1 VAHIAT
7 DYNQSTIFVYN
18 FAQNGAELSWL
29 DGQVNE
35 QFIPKA
41 GRHPEWAPWTS
52 RNSLFSMSPSG
63 SLISVT
69 WVGINDLNRNRDT
82 QTQLTHLFD
91 LQDNLYQAGARKFI
105 FMTVPPFDRAPLG
118 ISPPL
123 SSLETPDDLPLRI
136 AEWNT
141 RLREYVDYFRK
152 RYVLAFVSI
161 YDVAAVFRS
170 ILDNPKRYK
179 FKDATSDCHSNECF
193 WYDNLHPT
201 APLYKFMAQD
211 LSKYLLEI

>member
-18 FAQNGAELSWL
+18 FAENGAELSWL
-29 DGQVNE
+29 DRQVNE
-35 QFIPKA
+35 DFLPNA
-41 GRHPEWAPWTS
+41 GQHPEWAPWTS
-52 RNSLFSMSPSG
+52 SNSLF
-63 SLISVT
+63 IT

-91 LQDNLYQAGARKFI
+91 LQDKLYQVGARKFV
-105 FMTVPPFDRAPLG
+105 FMTVPPFDRAP
-118 ISPPL
+118 I
-123 SSLETPDDLPLRI
+123 ETPDDLPLRI

-141 RLREYVDYFRK
+141 QLGDYVEYFRK
-152 RYVLAFVSI
+152 RFVLAFVSI

-193 WYDNLHPT
+193 WYDDLHPT
-201 APLYKFMAQD
+201 APLYRIMAQD
-211 LSKYLLEI
+211 FSKYLLEI